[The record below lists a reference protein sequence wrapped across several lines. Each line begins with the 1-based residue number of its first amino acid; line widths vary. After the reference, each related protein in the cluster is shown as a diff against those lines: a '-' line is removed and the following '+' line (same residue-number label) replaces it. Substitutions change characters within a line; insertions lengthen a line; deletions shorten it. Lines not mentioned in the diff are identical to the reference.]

1 MWLISEMH
9 AYFLIFIYDSV
20 KQINCRNY
28 LHERHFLIQKETF
41 YFNFI
46 LMFQQCSFS
55 ITLKNHHKEYFLIL
69 LCFFNR
75 NMPNILFQGVY
86 MYRYIHIYIYIY
98 IYTHTHQ
105 YIYIGRSPGEGNGT
119 PLQYFCLENFMN
131 RRAWRAT
138 VHEVTETDTP
148 EQLNKQY

>member
-9 AYFLIFIYDSV
+9 AHFLIFLYDSV

-28 LHERHFLIQKETF
+28 LHERHFLLQKETF

-55 ITLKNHHKEYFLIL
+55 VTLKNHHKEYFLIL

-75 NMPNILFQGVY
+75 NMTNVLFQGV
-86 MYRYIHIYIYIY
+86 YIY
-98 IYTHTHQ
+98 IYTHTYTPL
-105 YIYIGRSPGEGNGT
+105 YIYWKIPWRRKWHPTPVFLPGKFHGQRSLEGYS
-119 PLQYFCLENFMN
+119 P
-131 RRAWRAT
+131 
-138 VHEVTETDTP
+138 
-148 EQLNKQY
+148 

>member
-9 AYFLIFIYDSV
+9 AHFLIFLYDSV

-28 LHERHFLIQKETF
+28 LHERHFLLQKETF

-55 ITLKNHHKEYFLIL
+55 VTLKNHHKEYFLIL

-75 NMPNILFQGVY
+75 NMTNVLFQGVY
-86 MYRYIHIYIYIY
+86 IYIH
-98 IYTHTHQ
+98 THTHTPV
-105 YIYIGRSPGEGNGT
+105 YIYWKIPWRRKWHPTPVFLPGKFHGQRSLEGYS
-119 PLQYFCLENFMN
+119 P
-131 RRAWRAT
+131 
-138 VHEVTETDTP
+138 
-148 EQLNKQY
+148 

>member
-9 AYFLIFIYDSV
+9 AHFLIFLYDSV

-28 LHERHFLIQKETF
+28 LHERHFLLQKETF

-55 ITLKNHHKEYFLIL
+55 VTLKNHHKEYFLIL

-75 NMPNILFQGVY
+75 NMTNVLFQGVY
-86 MYRYIHIYIYIY
+86 IYIYI
-98 IYTHTHQ
+98 HTHIHTS
-105 YIYIGRSPGEGNGT
+105 IYILEDPLEKEMAPHSSIFAWKISWTEEPGGLQSMRSHRQT
-119 PLQYFCLENFMN
+119 
-131 RRAWRAT
+131 
-138 VHEVTETDTP
+138 H
-148 EQLNKQY
+148 LNN

>member
-9 AYFLIFIYDSV
+9 AHFLIFLYDSV

-28 LHERHFLIQKETF
+28 LHERHFLLQKETF

-55 ITLKNHHKEYFLIL
+55 VTLKNHHKEYFLIL

-75 NMPNILFQGVY
+75 NMTNVLFQGVY
-86 MYRYIHIYIYIY
+86 IYIYIH
-98 IYTHTHQ
+98 THTHTPV
-105 YIYIGRSPGEGNGT
+105 YIYWKIPWRRKWHPTPVFLPGKFHGQRSLEGYS
-119 PLQYFCLENFMN
+119 P
-131 RRAWRAT
+131 
-138 VHEVTETDTP
+138 
-148 EQLNKQY
+148 